1 MHHHHMPA
9 PWQEWTGKTAKDQQW
24 MKQIAYFDNMKIVSL
39 PPYGPVFQLWRNCPR
54 SFSSSKTICLAHHL
68 YKPIS
73 QLFEVSIPPLLKR
86 QYIVGTRRILSSGFT
101 FVNLERTWKSGM
113 ENPPQPYR
121 HRHVS
126 CKRVLPGKWQLPF
139 PEGSSP
145 DREDGLSLSL
155 RMTMSLL
162 ILIHERWV
170 INAIT
175 RTRGVLPPD
184 KWRKGTI
191 GFIGLCGF
199 DGLAHQNHTQRSVPF
214 YVTRIASCDRSP
226 NLVW

>member
-86 QYIVGTRRILSSGFT
+86 QWFYLCEPGEDMKKWDGKPTSALQTQACELQESPSRKMAAPISRRQFSRQRRWSDLISEDDNEPS
-101 FVNLERTWKSGM
+101 NSHTW
-113 ENPPQPYR
+113 E
-121 HRHVS
+121 
-126 CKRVLPGKWQLPF
+126 
-139 PEGSSP
+139 
-145 DREDGLSLSL
+145 
-155 RMTMSLL
+155 MS
-162 ILIHERWV
+162 
-170 INAIT
+170 N
-175 RTRGVLPPD
+175 
-184 KWRKGTI
+184 
-191 GFIGLCGF
+191 
-199 DGLAHQNHTQRSVPF
+199 
-214 YVTRIASCDRSP
+214 
-226 NLVW
+226 